1 MEQRV
6 VIQVPEEWLKDI
18 PDEALA
24 LRQIFKLGLTQY
36 RIERALTLYRDGA
49 GSLGYLAEQLGLPKP
64 QLIQAARRQGIAP
77 DFSEETV
84 REEIGQ

>member
-1 MEQRV
+1 MEQPV

-18 PDEALA
+18 PEEALT

-36 RIERALTLYRDGA
+36 RIERALTLYRDGT
-49 GSLGYLAEQLGLPKP
+49 GSLGYLAEKLGLPKP
-64 QLIQAARRQGIAP
+64 QLIQAARRQGIEP

-84 REEIGQ
+84 LEETGQ